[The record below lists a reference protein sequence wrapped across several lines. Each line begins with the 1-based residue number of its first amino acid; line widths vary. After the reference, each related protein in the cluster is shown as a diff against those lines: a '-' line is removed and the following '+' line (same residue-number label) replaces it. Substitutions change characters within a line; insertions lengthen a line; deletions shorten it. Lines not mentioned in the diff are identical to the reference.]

1 MTERRAGLGAP
12 FLAGALVV
20 GIGFSVRSP
29 ITSVAALLPQ
39 IDAAHGL
46 GHGGVAMLSTIP
58 VLLFGLAAP
67 LAPPLV
73 RRLGADRAAALLL
86 SALALAMLLRPLGA
100 AALLLG
106 TVVVGA
112 SISLLGILTPQLVR
126 THLGR
131 RHGLWSGVYTAAFG
145 ASAALGASLAVP
157 VFTLLGDDAGAAI
170 AVWAIPVGLVAVF
183 AVAVAGRLRASIVH
197 EPPLDTGSIPASATA
212 SVLRAPRIWSVTGF
226 FGCQALI
233 YFAITAWLPT
243 IAIGRGLDPT
253 SAGLLLAWMSLAGLP
268 SALLAPT
275 IAARFR
281 SQSGVI
287 LVVSL
292 LSAIGLA
299 GIAFAP
305 VAVAALFVAVL
316 GVAQSAA
323 FGLAV
328 GLIVARAPDAARTA
342 AFSAVAQGF
351 GYALAALGPLALG
364 LLASS
369 GIAWTPLVAGLL
381 AVVVV
386 QLAFGLVAGRPVP
399 GRARRGGGARRPA
412 TPTRD
417 RTQEMPSTE
426 IAPGSPGGDD
436 ETSAP

>member
-29 ITSVAALLPQ
+29 ITSVAALLPE
-39 IDAAHGL
+39 IDAAYGL
-46 GHGGVAMLSTIP
+46 GHAGVAMLSTIP

-67 LAPPLV
+67 IAPPLV

-86 SALALAMLLRPLGA
+86 SALAVAMLLRPLGA

-145 ASAALGASLAVP
+145 ASAALGASFAVP
-157 VFTLLGDDAGAAI
+157 VFSRLDDAAAAI

-183 AVAVAGRLRASIVH
+183 AVAVAGRLRASIVR
-197 EPPLDTGSIPASATA
+197 EPALSTGSIPAAVTA
-212 SVLRAPRIWSVTGF
+212 SVLRAPRMWSVTGF

-243 IAIGRGLDPT
+243 IAVGRGLDAT
-253 SAGLLLAWMSLAGLP
+253 SAGLLLAWMSLAGIP

-281 SQSGVI
+281 SQTGVI

-292 LSAIGLA
+292 LSAIGLT
-299 GIAFAP
+299 GVAFAP
-305 VAVAALFVAVL
+305 VGLAPLFVAVL

-328 GLIVARAPDAARTA
+328 GLIVARAPDAARTS

-381 AVVVV
+381 AVVVA
-386 QLAFGLVAGRPVP
+386 QLAFGLVAGRPISP
-399 GRARRGGGARRPA
+399 RERRSAGAHRRTVDSKRSPM
-412 TPTRD
+412 P
-417 RTQEMPSTE
+417 ELPSTGTR
-426 IAPGSPGGDD
+426 PGTPVGDD
-436 ETSAP
+436 ETSVP